1 MESSSFYEEEATMDI
16 YAMRRSTTLSSST
29 SNSHL
34 MKSPKASSYRPQFSP
49 SISISTTIDD
59 DVFPLTTAA
68 STSTAERDDYYTLN
82 DIPNNKA
89 SSSSSSSSSRHHRQN
104 SSESEGNVFVVSF
117 FISFLMFFSCLVSCL
132 LLLCLSLD
140 VCRYDSC

>member
-34 MKSPKASSYRPQFSP
+34 MKSPKASSYKPQFSP

-59 DVFPLTTAA
+59 DISALTTTA
-68 STSTAERDDYYTLN
+68 STIKKDDYYTLN
-82 DIPNNKA
+82 DISGNTNTKA
-89 SSSSSSSSSRHHRQN
+89 GTSSRHHRQN
-104 SSESEGNVFVVSF
+104 SSESEGTVYMVEKLFLHLR
-117 FISFLMFFSCLVSCL
+117 FIS
-132 LLLCLSLD
+132 
-140 VCRYDSC
+140 